1 MFLNDHKTIA
11 RPNKIRSLRNKW
23 GGTNVKRIL
32 GIKAL
37 DGRKSNAK
45 NMTNLYYAGAD
56 DCIYDHETTTLK

>member
-1 MFLNDHKTIA
+1 MFLNNHKTIA

-45 NMTNLYYAGAD
+45 NMTNF
-56 DCIYDHETTTLK
+56 